1 MSKGYMPSVINR
13 FNIYLRKNRLFGH
26 TGEVELPAVHPAS
39 KDGFWNLSDEH
50 TMDIAVTGLTENMEI
65 SIPFTCISQ
74 DMARMLDP
82 TEPLDLTLRGAV
94 QAMDQGSGRMT
105 FQDLKVVIRGFTKEY
120 TPGTLK
126 AGAKM
131 SGSIAA
137 NMTYYKIEYDGDTFL
152 EIDKLNDVCI
162 INGNDVLAEV
172 RDMC

>member
-26 TGEVELPAVHPAS
+26 TGEVELPAV
-39 KDGFWNLSDEH
+39 KF
-50 TMDIAVTGLTENMEI
+50 LTETLEGAGVGGTM
-65 SIPFTCISQ
+65 

>member
-26 TGEVELPAVHPAS
+26 TGEVELPAVKFLTETLEGA
-39 KDGFWNLSDEH
+39 GVGG

-105 FQDLKVVIRGFTKEY
+105 FQDLRVVIRGFTKEY